1 MAGEEPEAEEPE
13 AEEEAA
19 EEEEAEEEEMPAM
32 DADLMGGEEVMEE
45 LYEAALSGLNI
56 DIEKKSKEELVNEV
70 KKAIFQR
77 VVRRLIKESKSK

>member
-1 MAGEEPEAEEPE
+1 
-13 AEEEAA
+13 
-19 EEEEAEEEEMPAM
+19 M
-32 DADLMGGEEVMEE
+32 DADLMEPEEEAGDEEPMMEGEEVMEE